1 MRNRTNSW
9 EVLKSIIESDNQGY
23 VSDSFLI
30 KSPYTTR
37 ILVIFTLLTLLF
49 FTLCLYT
56 NAFPIGIYKFFN
68 ITLPGYSHGSAKVLY
83 EDYRRYV
90 QNLKGGTYRC
100 GYTAEV
106 LSDEEALQIMPK
118 QIHIKEISCSA
129 FMDYEIKF
137 IYNRENPSILYVY
150 DFTGKHRRRM
160 LLMLVFVVL
169 SVITA
174 ILFFEMFK
182 SSFDYHRKYQQTMKY
197 AKPLYVHL
205 QNQTSLLSDE
215 GELFELPLVLLSD
228 TGKIRS
234 FLGLLFNLKRRLEHI
249 RVETDDSG
257 LMVLRFDDKLSFMK
271 KCYIYGITESKLREA
286 AELQNFTDDKVK
298 SQGLTSDIKT
308 SQSPVALIDGFQSSD
323 ECDGTQATNKNNATT
338 LTNKSDRVIYFAG
351 PWIYSTR
358 KPAKTLKLYITGNE
372 IKDYFI
378 V

>member
-1 MRNRTNSW
+1 MRFAQFGNILDLICS
-9 EVLKSIIESDNQGY
+9 KSVVIRFIIPIDPHCPEAGIVGSRNIGFISIADKQYIFSG
-23 VSDSFLI
+23 SI
-30 KSPYTTR
+30 R
-37 ILVIFTLLTLLF
+37 ILVKHFA
-49 FTLCLYT
+49 
-56 NAFPIGIYKFFN
+56 NG
-68 ITLPGYSHGSAKVLY
+68 
-83 EDYRRYV
+83 
-90 QNLKGGTYRC
+90 
-100 GYTAEV
+100 
-106 LSDEEALQIMPK
+106 
-118 QIHIKEISCSA
+118 HIKEISCSA
-129 FMDYEIKF
+129 FVDYKIKF
-137 IYNRENPSILYVY
+137 IYNRKNPSILYVY
-150 DFTGKHRRRM
+150 DFTGEHGRSM
-160 LLMLVFVVL
+160 LLTLVFVVL

-257 LMVLRFDDKLSFMK
+257 LMFLRFDDKLSFMK

-298 SQGLTSDIKT
+298 SQGVTSDIKT